1 MCLQWLLR
9 FVARYNGARIR
20 VTYSRD
26 NWRNWWIMV
35 PRHTGY
41 FEAMFRFASK
51 QLYHTARARA
61 KIMLRPS
68 SNSPSEQGFRTFAI

>member
-35 PRHTGY
+35 PRHAGY

-51 QLYHTARARA
+51 QPTLYLYSGSCSREDYV
-61 KIMLRPS
+61 P
-68 SNSPSEQGFRTFAI
+68 AIVQ